1 MSIWAKLSNN
11 PAFPQPKSPAV
22 GSPTSSGSAPSGS
35 KNDASQYYYYSSSSG
50 QMLSSDGSG
59 YVIPNMYD
67 IVAEKSEF
75 IPKTLAEEKLKVI
88 LKDSATLKATY
99 EGNLTKLT
107 DYYSKILDD
116 SKLYYENI
124 IKDLKGKAL
133 RHVEIQK
140 TMKLQME
147 EKLTSELKSSEETLD
162 ELRDNMADLNRRYQD
177 ESRTLKGKISEL
189 STSLATLTKKKDEKE
204 LSYETQLTMMNMLLT
219 VEQQVSSENYKDTIS
234 AMRSEMDLLINT
246 FNSSLEE
253 QSKEV
258 CFISFSFVSHTDCD
272 FLSSAFLPFFLSSA
286 FLSFSFYLA

>member
-11 PAFPQPKSPAV
+11 PAFPQPKPSV
-22 GSPTSSGSAPSGS
+22 GSPTPSGSAPSGS

-88 LKDSATLKATY
+88 LKDSATLKTTY

-124 IKDLKGKAL
+124 IKDLKSKAL

-147 EKLTSELKSSEETLD
+147 EKLTTELKESERTLD
-162 ELRDNMADLNRRYQD
+162 DLRDNMADLTSRYQD
-177 ESRTLKGKISEL
+177 ESRQLKGKISEL
-189 STSLATLTKKKDEKE
+189 TNSLMSLTKKKDEKE

-219 VEQQVSSENYKDTIS
+219 VEQQVSSENYKDTITS
-234 AMRSEMDLLINT
+234 MRNEMDSLINT
-246 FNSSLEE
+246 FNNSLEE
-253 QSKEV
+253 QSKQV
-258 CFISFSFVSHTDCD
+258 SF
-272 FLSSAFLPFFLSSA
+272 LAFFLSFFSFLYSLLVLP
-286 FLSFSFYLA
+286 FLSFFVSS